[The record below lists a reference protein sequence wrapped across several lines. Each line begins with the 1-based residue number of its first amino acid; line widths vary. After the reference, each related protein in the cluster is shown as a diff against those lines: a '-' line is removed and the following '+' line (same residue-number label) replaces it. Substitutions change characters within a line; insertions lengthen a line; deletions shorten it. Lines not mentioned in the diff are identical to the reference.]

1 MNTKKYT
8 YKYNYLKLELDEIQ
22 EKQDEYLQQWA
33 KFFGPYLAKKPV
45 EAWKNE
51 ETGELRFEEDKPED
65 SKELLKSS
73 PKKEEDKN
81 LKKIYKKLSIKVHP
95 DKGGRQK
102 DFIELK
108 RFYEEDNLMGMLGI
122 AANYDIDI
130 RLDDSHID
138 YFDKS
143 CEGITREMKDITQS
157 VAWDFFTSKPGK
169 RKLIAQIFATQQ
181 KIEIPEEE
189 LNKLINF
196 DQE

>member
-1 MNTKKYT
+1 VNTKKYT
-8 YKYNYLKLELDEIQ
+8 YKYNYLKLELDELQ
-22 EKQDEYLQQWA
+22 EKQDEYLQKWA
-33 KFFGPYLAKKPV
+33 DFFGPYLAKKPV

-51 ETGELRFEEDKPED
+51 KTGELRFEKDKPND
-65 SKELLKSS
+65 SEELLKSF

-81 LKKIYKKLSIKVHP
+81 LKKIYKKISLKVHP
-95 DKGGRQK
+95 DKDGSQE

-122 AANYDIDI
+122 AADYDIDI

-143 CEGITREMKDITQS
+143 CEGITKEMQDITQS
-157 VAWDFFTSKPGK
+157 LAWDFFTSKPGK
-169 RKLIAQIFATQQ
+169 RKLIAQIFAKQQ

-189 LNKLINF
+189 LTKLINF